1 MAVEI
6 KELIIQGT
14 VKGTKKATDH
24 DIIGIVKS
32 QISKNSS
39 GSGLKE
45 TDKRQLV
52 DECVAAVLKEL
63 ESKLDY

>member
-6 KELIIQGT
+6 NELIIQGR
-14 VKGTKKATDH
+14 VKDTTKATDQ
-24 DIIGIVKS
+24 DIIKIIRTE
-32 QISKNSS
+32 ISEGDS
-39 GSGLKE
+39 GKALKE

-63 ESKLDY
+63 ESKFDY